1 MNQVYIRDNWLVSFN
16 FQIDEFVI
24 LTGPDLYAMVYSP
37 LHLAGVESVTFS
49 PLARHPPPLRVW
61 VYLSI
66 SW

>member
-1 MNQVYIRDNWLVSFN
+1 MSFN
-16 FQIDEFVI
+16 LQIYEFVI

-37 LHLAGVESVTFS
+37 LHPAGVESVTFS

-66 SW
+66 SWWYIS